1 MGKIYLSFLHGKK
14 AAWKATEEP
23 TRKERQTFITFTDL
37 YEIKQEGLENLLLE
51 KGEVFI
57 LSKKIPPIK
66 LTLAELT

>member
-1 MGKIYLSFLHGKK
+1 MERKPLG
-14 AAWKATEEP
+14 KATEEP

-37 YEIKQEGLENLLLE
+37 YEMKQEGLENLLLE

-66 LTLAELT
+66 LTLADLT